1 MRHLAVPLALVVLS
15 ACPENTFSNPP
26 PASRFFYPSGV
37 AHVDAPGTTNGYLFV
52 TNANWNKLYESG
64 SVAAVKL
71 DEVGLPPFGAA
82 VDGGPLELTSL
93 GNATSIQVNSF
104 GGELG
109 ALALAPGKLRLFV
122 PSRSEGMKFQAV
134 DALFLDGGLELSCF
148 PAAPADRPRDCGAN
162 APSMSPAAFEQ
173 APGGVP
179 RAVAPFGVG
188 VQRRACASDDVCGA
202 GRTCGADGGCLTG
215 AGEAFA
221 DTWVTHLFQA
231 DSPIASG
238 LNYRGYVVRVESD
251 TMAAPAENFVNMG
264 LGATSSVATGKH
276 WAYVTGRFVN
286 ATTYP
291 LPVMLRMVQYSPQQ
305 LVGTAGLELTFAA
318 QDARGVALSSDESRL
333 YLLARSPDTL
343 LVVGLSNLDGALPSV
358 RLLRSVPLP
367 FLPNE
372 VVTIPRAGRGDLLA
386 ITCSGSGVLAI
397 YDEDLGEVAAQV
409 TAVGAQP
416 FGIAVDRRGA
426 GARLFVSDFAD
437 GRVAV
442 VEIPDLTRPQEA
454 RTVAHLGKRQACLTQ
469 VTPIAG
475 CATETP

>member
-1 MRHLAVPLALVVLS
+1 
-15 ACPENTFSNPP
+15 
-26 PASRFFYPSGV
+26 
-37 AHVDAPGTTNGYLFV
+37 
-52 TNANWNKLYESG
+52 
-64 SVAAVKL
+64 
-71 DEVGLPPFGAA
+71 
-82 VDGGPLELTSL
+82 VDGGPRELLDL
-93 GNATSIQVNSF
+93 GGAQRIQVNSF
-104 GGELG
+104 TGEM
-109 ALALAPGKLRLFV
+109 ASLALAPGKLRLFV

-215 AGEAFA
+215 AGEAF
-221 DTWVTHLFQA
+221 
-231 DSPIASG
+231 
-238 LNYRGYVVRVESD
+238 SD